1 MMTPAPTAHD
11 LDALIEEFLA
21 APFGDHSP
29 NLQRLLLRL
38 RSAPAL
44 GKHVLVETVPYR
56 QWRLARLRG
65 RGEPVEVL
73 DTTFDDL
80 AAAERHVFL
89 LRCNALRDGAGRGTR

>member
-1 MMTPAPTAHD
+1 MTTPGSADH
-11 LDALIEEFLA
+11 ALNAQIEEFLA

-29 NLQRLLLRL
+29 GLQRLLLRL

-44 GKHVLVETVPYR
+44 GKYVLVERVPYR

-65 RGEPVEVL
+65 RGEAVEML

-89 LRCNALRDGAGRGTR
+89 LRCNALRDAAGKGER